1 MNSIEKHQIA
11 FLTLIFGLLS
21 LLSTTIVQAQSDTTQ
36 VTFTFIGDVMGH
48 DSQINAAFQ
57 EKTDTY
63 DYSSYF
69 KHLKPTISEADF
81 TIANLEVTLGMTP
94 YKGYPQ
100 FSSPPALASSLKDAG
115 IDALVTANNH
125 SCDREKEGIIKTINI
140 LDSLEIPHTGSYK
153 DADDRSKNSPMIL
166 EKNGIRVALINYT
179 YGTNGLP
186 APAPTI
192 VDRIDRE
199 QIANDIK
206 KAQKSYVDQIIVFT
220 HWGLEYQSNPS
231 DKQIDLYNFCVENG
245 ADIVIGSHPHVV
257 QRIEKHNDSF
267 IAYSLGNFV
276 SNQRKRRTDGGVM
289 VNLSI
294 SKSGEAIWVSDAS
307 YTLTWVYTPFENG
320 RKTFYVL
327 PAAKFENNMNF
338 FTAIEDYE
346 AMKLFIDDS
355 RTLLNEQNIG
365 VSEKKK

>member
-1 MNSIEKHQIA
+1 MNRSNKSQFAFQIFA
-11 FLTLIFGLLS
+11 LVLLFLQ
-21 LLSTTIVQAQSDTTQ
+21 STALVQAQSDTTQ

-48 DSQINAAFQ
+48 DSQINAAYQ
-57 EKTDTY
+57 KKSDSY

-81 TIANLEVTLGMTP
+81 TIANLEVTLGMRP

-100 FSSPPALASSLKDAG
+100 FSSPPALASSLKDTG

-125 SCDREKEGIIKTINI
+125 SCDRGKEGIIRTIDI
-140 LDSLEIPHTGSYK
+140 LDSLEIPHTGTYK
-153 DADDRSKNSPMIL
+153 NAGDQSKNSPMIL

-192 VDRIDRE
+192 VDRIDHE
-199 QIANDIK
+199 QIAKDIK

-220 HWGLEYQSNPS
+220 HWGLEYQSNPNE
-231 DKQIDLYNFCVENG
+231 KQIDLYKFCIENG
-245 ADIVIGSHPHVV
+245 ADIVIGSHPHVI

-276 SNQRKRRTDGGVM
+276 SNQRKRKTDGGLLA
-289 VNLSI
+289 NFTI
-294 SKSGEAIWVSDAS
+294 SKSGETSWVSNAS

-320 RKTFYVL
+320 RKTFYIL
-327 PAAKFENNMNF
+327 PAADFENNMDF

-346 AMKLFIDDS
+346 AMKLFINDS

-365 VSEKKK
+365 VSEKK

>member
-1 MNSIEKHQIA
+1 MRKNRN
-11 FLTLIFGLLS
+11 IFEIKSKLAL
-21 LLSTTIVQAQSDTTQ
+21 TIVLFISSSIVLAQSDITQ

-48 DSQINAAFQ
+48 DSQINAAYH
-57 EKTDTY
+57 KDTDAY

-69 KHLKPTISEADF
+69 KHLESHTSKSDF
-81 TIANLEVTLGMTP
+81 TIANLEVTLGMKP

-100 FSSPPALASSLKDAG
+100 FSSPPALASALKNAG

-125 SCDREKEGIIKTINI
+125 SCDRGKTGIIKTIDI
-140 LDSLEIPHTGSYK
+140 LDSLEIPHTGTYK
-153 DADDRSKNSPMIL
+153 NEADRSNNSPMIL

-192 VDRIDRE
+192 VDRIDKK
-199 QIANDIK
+199 QIAKDIK
-206 KAQKSYVDQIIVFT
+206 KAKKSYVDQIIVFT

-231 DKQIDLYNFCVENG
+231 EEQIDLYKFCIDNG
-245 ADIVIGSHPHVV
+245 ADIVIGSHPHVI
-257 QRIEKHNDSF
+257 QRIEKHEDSF

-276 SNQRKRRTDGGVM
+276 SNQRKPKTDGGLM
-289 VNLSI
+289 VNMTL
-294 SKSGEAIWVSDAS
+294 SKSGTTTWVSDAS

-320 RKTFYVL
+320 RKTFYIL
-327 PAAKFENNMNF
+327 PAAEFESNMDF
-338 FTAIEDYE
+338 FKSLEDYE

-355 RTLLNEQNIG
+355 RTLLNEQNIN
-365 VSEKKK
+365 VSEKK

>member
-1 MNSIEKHQIA
+1 MSANIKLLLGLIFS
-11 FLTLIFGLLS
+11 FLTTFS
-21 LLSTTIVQAQSDTTQ
+21 QAQSDTTQ

-48 DSQINAAFQ
+48 GSQIRSAYQ
-57 EKTDTY
+57 KESDSY

-69 KHLKPTISEADF
+69 EYLKPHVSEADF
-81 TIANLEVTLGMTP
+81 TIANLEVTLGMKP

-125 SCDREKEGIIKTINI
+125 SCDRGKAGIIKTIDI
-140 LDSLEIPHTGSYK
+140 LDSLKIPHTGTYK
-153 DADDRSKNSPMIL
+153 NVDDRTKNSPMIL

-192 VDRIDRE
+192 VDRIDRD
-199 QIANDIK
+199 QIAKDIK

-231 DKQIDLYNFCVENG
+231 DKQIDLYKFCIESG
-245 ADIVIGSHPHVV
+245 ADIVIGSHPHTI
-257 QRIEKHNDSF
+257 QRIEKHEDSF

-276 SNQRKRRTDGGVM
+276 SNQRKRKTDGGMM
-289 VNLSI
+289 VNMTL
-294 SKSGEAIWVSDAS
+294 SKSGKSTWVSDAS
-307 YTLTWVYTPFENG
+307 YTLTWVHTPFENG
-320 RKTFYVL
+320 RKTFYIL
-327 PAAKFENNMNF
+327 PAAKFEDNMDF
-338 FTAIEDYE
+338 FKSIEDYE
-346 AMKLFIDDS
+346 AMKLFINDS
-355 RTLLNEQNIG
+355 RTLLKKQNIE
-365 VSEKKK
+365 VFEKK

>member
-1 MNSIEKHQIA
+1 MNNNKSSLFNFK
-11 FLTLIFGLLS
+11 TLAVLS
-21 LLSTTIVQAQSDTTQ
+21 FCILSVSATAQTDTTQ

-48 DSQINAAFQ
+48 DSQINAAYQ
-57 EKTDTY
+57 KKSGSY

-69 KHLKPTISEADF
+69 KHLKPFTSAADF
-81 TIANLEVTLGMTP
+81 TIANLEVTLGMKP

-100 FSSPPALASSLKDAG
+100 FSSPPALASALKDAG

-125 SCDREKEGIIKTINI
+125 SCDRGKEGIIKTIDI
-140 LDSLEIPHTGSYK
+140 LDSLEIPHTGTYK
-153 DADDRSKNSPMIL
+153 NMGNRSNNSPMIL

-199 QIANDIK
+199 QIEKDIK

-220 HWGLEYQSNPS
+220 HWGLEYQSSPS
-231 DKQIDLYNFCVENG
+231 KKQIDLYQFCIENG
-245 ADIVIGSHPHVV
+245 ADIVIGSHPHVI
-257 QRIEKHNDSF
+257 QRIEKHKDSF

-276 SNQRKRRTDGGVM
+276 SNQRKPKTDGGLL
-289 VNLSI
+289 VNMTL
-294 SKSGEAIWVSDAS
+294 SKSGKTTWISDAS

-320 RKTFYVL
+320 RKTFYIL
-327 PAAKFENNMNF
+327 PAAKFENNMDF

-355 RTLLNEQNIG
+355 RALLNEQNIN
-365 VSEKKK
+365 VVEKK